1 MAPKKPKKVLA
12 NILENLSERN
22 FKKFCSELLDR
33 DKRVKRSQ
41 VERKDFLEV
50 AEVIIEKYAD
60 EALKVAEELLQ
71 QIDCEQAAHD
81 LAEEAKEAGLYWA
94 DDSPTGGRREGRL
107 DGGRQEPVATVKD
120 FWMSKKGDPEVYPVT
135 EDNYRNRVALMITNI
150 KFSDEKLN
158 RDGAEK
164 DEENMEK
171 LLKSLGYEVVKHRN
185 LTGKGIDD
193 ALKSFAKLD
202 KLKRTDSVFVV
213 IMSHGKLGKILGIDY
228 KEDNQD
234 DFAVDKIFKCLNSHG
249 CQALINKP
257 KVVILQACRGG
268 RSGVTT
274 WVHDGESTGPPAPP
288 PEDQEPNLDQSVHV
302 EKDFVSLLA
311 STPDNKAFRESKN
324 GSILIQNIMEVFT
337 PESYQKHI
345 IDLFTKVQD
354 LVSKCG
360 DDKKKQ
366 MPVIDRM
373 TLNKQFFLYPGLL
386 DSSH

>member
-1 MAPKKPKKVLA
+1 TSQRTRK
-12 NILENLSERN
+12 ILRQDEG
-22 FKKFCSELLDR
+22 KFRAARQE
-33 DKRVKRSQ
+33 
-41 VERKDFLEV
+41 
-50 AEVIIEKYAD
+50 
-60 EALKVAEELLQ
+60 AEERYTQ
-71 QIDCEQAAHD
+71 
-81 LAEEAKEAGLYWA
+81 EEVTLRSKTCCSKSVLFLPAP
-94 DDSPTGGRREGRL
+94 SPFL
-107 DGGRQEPVATVKD
+107 FSLFICQ
-120 FWMSKKGDPEVYPVT
+120 VYPVT

-324 GSILIQNIMEVFT
+324 GSILIQNIMELIVHAVST
-337 PESYQKHI
+337 PQ
-345 IDLFTKVQD
+345 VQD